1 MSPGR
6 QAAEDLRAARA
17 LIEDR
22 DRWTQRAAARDEA
35 GAVVIASGPAA
46 CRWCAVGALF
56 RIIYTPG
63 DDDAATLESPRW
75 TLPYDALEAAAREL
89 YGDEGYA
96 STAAV
101 NDYKGHSATLAVYAR
116 AVERLAA

>member
-6 QAAEDLRAARA
+6 QAVEDLRAARA

-22 DRWTQRAAARDEA
+22 ERWTCRAAARNAA
-35 GAVVIASGPAA
+35 GDVVVADAA
-46 CRWCAVGALF
+46 DACQWCAVGALF

-63 DDDAATLESPRW
+63 HDASATLESPRW
-75 TLPYDALEAAAREL
+75 TRAYDALEEAALDL
-89 YGDEGYA
+89 YEAEGYA
-96 STAAV
+96 SAAAV
-101 NDYKGHSATLAVYAR
+101 NDYKGHRAALAVYAR